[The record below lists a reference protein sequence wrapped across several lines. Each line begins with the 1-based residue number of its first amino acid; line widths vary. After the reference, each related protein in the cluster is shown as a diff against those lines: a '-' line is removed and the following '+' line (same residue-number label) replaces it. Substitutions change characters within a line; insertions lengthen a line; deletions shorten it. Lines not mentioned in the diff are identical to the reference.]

1 MIKFFKRGIKK
12 IKAYDRIAGIGEIAR
27 RYFAI
32 NSFDGVL
39 TILGLLVGSYVGGI
53 RDPKVVIFAGL
64 GISIAMM
71 VSGMWGAYITEH
83 AERRKS
89 LRELEQ
95 STLIKLHHTDI
106 GKASRFATR
115 VVALINGLSPFI
127 TALIVLTPFF
137 FSKFFNN
144 IENVY
149 YASGCIAFTIL
160 FLVGT
165 FLGKISKE
173 NLIKTGLKMVL
184 AGIVCALLGW
194 LVIR

>member
-1 MIKFFKRGIKK
+1 MKKYFKKHIKR
-12 IKAYDRIAGIGEIAR
+12 IKAYDRIAGIREIAR

-53 RDPKVVIFAGL
+53 RDPKIVIFAGL

-83 AERRKS
+83 AERRKG

-95 STLIKLHHTDI
+95 STLSKLHHTDI

-127 TALIVLTPFF
+127 SAVIVLLPFF

-144 IENVY
+144 IENAY
-149 YASGCIAFTIL
+149 YASGCIAFVIL
-160 FLVGT
+160 FLLGT

-173 NLIKTGLKMVL
+173 SLIKTGLKMVL
-184 AGIVCALLGW
+184 AGVVCAILGW
-194 LVIR
+194 LIIR